1 MEVVLRHPQDVI
13 LQSPDNVGRGRPE
26 DIGKRLPS
34 ASHKGPYEDMS
45 DFVE

>member
-13 LQSPDNVGRGRPE
+13 IQSPDNFGRGRPE
-26 DIGKRLPS
+26 GIGKRLPS
-34 ASHKGPYEDMS
+34 ALHKGPYEDMS